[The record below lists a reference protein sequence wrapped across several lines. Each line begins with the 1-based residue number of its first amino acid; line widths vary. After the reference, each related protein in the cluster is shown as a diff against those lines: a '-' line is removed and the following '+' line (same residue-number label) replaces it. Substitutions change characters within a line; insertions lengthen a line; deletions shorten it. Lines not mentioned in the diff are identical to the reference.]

1 MAAKLTS
8 SGVSFSDSTVLN
20 SKYGIIP
27 QSSVSIFFQASAPT
41 GWTKSTAN
49 NDKALRVVS
58 GTGGGTGGTTAFSS
72 IFPTSLRPVSVPGVP
87 LSGTVGNHTLTT
99 AQLPVHSHPNGGG
112 QGLSPGGGDVG
123 SGSGWTRSA
132 GGTGDTGSGNSHSHP
147 FSGTCNFTG
156 SFDMRITYMDVIVCT
171 FA

>member
-8 SGVSFSDSTVLN
+8 TGVSFSDGTVLN
-20 SKYGIIP
+20 SKYGIVP

-41 GWTKSTAN
+41 GWTKSTSN

-87 LSGTVGNHTLTT
+87 MSGSTGNHTLTE
-99 AQLPVHSHPNGGG
+99 AQLPSHSHPNGGG
-112 QGLSPGGGDVG
+112 NGLSPGGGDVG
-123 SGSGWTRSA
+123 SGGGWTR
-132 GGTGDTGSGNSHSHP
+132 TGANTGNTGSGNAHSHP
-147 FSGTCNFTG
+147 WSGTCNFTG
-156 SFDMRITYMDVIVCT
+156 SFDMRITYMDVIVCS
-171 FA
+171 FN